1 MISFKNF
8 SFKYNNVVDKTLK
21 NIDITINKG
30 EKVLI
35 VGPSGSG
42 KSTLSHCINGLI
54 PFSYSGEIEGELII
68 DNIKPYEKSLSD
80 VSKKVGTIMQDQDSQ
95 FIGLSVGE
103 DVAFNFENDAIP
115 VKEMK
120 VKVVNALELVN
131 MVYFINHSPYE
142 LSGGQKQRVSLAGV
156 LGNDAEIL
164 LFDEPLANLDPASGK
179 EVMELVNSIH
189 EKTNKTI
196 IIVEHRIEDVLEQA
210 FDKVIVID
218 RGEVKAI
225 GAPDD
230 ILKSDI
236 LSKSG
241 LREPLYVSAMKYA
254 NCNLDK
260 INNLRD
266 FNNLDEDSKEKI
278 KNWFN
283 NESKNISMK
292 NNNKEEK
299 ILEVRNLTFSH
310 DKNKNTL
317 ENVSFHLNKGE
328 ILAVLGNN
336 GAGKSTL
343 CRVITGILKSK
354 EGNIFLKDECIDSW
368 SISKRC
374 SSIGYVMQNPNQM
387 ISQHMIKDE
396 IALGLKCRGYSKEEI
411 DTKVEEVL
419 KICGL
424 YPYRNWPVTALS
436 YGQKKRVTIASILAI
451 NPDVIILDEPTA
463 GQDHK
468 HYTEFMEFIKTLA
481 NKGISIIL
489 ITHDMQL
496 TLEYC
501 DRAMVLSAGKK
512 IADNKPSCIL
522 TDENIIKQA
531 NLKETSLSTLA
542 KAIGIET
549 PDDFV
554 QFFIDYER

>member
-21 NIDITINKG
+21 NIDVTINKG

-54 PFSYSGEIEGELII
+54 PFSYSGEIEGELTI
-68 DNIKPYEKSLSD
+68 DNIKPYEESLSD

-103 DVAFNFENDAIP
+103 DVSFNFENDAVP
-115 VKEMK
+115 VDEMK

-131 MVYFINHSPYE
+131 MVDFINHSPYE

-156 LGNDAEIL
+156 LGSDAEVL

-179 EVMELVNSIH
+179 EIMELINNIH
-189 EKTNKTI
+189 KKTNKTI
-196 IIVEHRIEDVLEQA
+196 IIVEHRIEDVLEQP
-210 FDKVIVID
+210 FDKVVVID
-218 RGEVKAI
+218 KGEIKGI
-225 GAPDD
+225 GTPDK
-230 ILKSDI
+230 ILKSDLLGNI
-236 LSKSG
+236 G

-254 NCNLDK
+254 NCDLEK

-266 FNNLDEDSKEKI
+266 FDNLNEDSKENI

-283 NESKNISMK
+283 NESKNISK
-292 NNNKEEK
+292 KDYNKEEK
-299 ILEVRNLTFSH
+299 ILEVKNLTFSH
-310 DKNKNTL
+310 DRVKNTL
-317 ENVSFHLNKGE
+317 EDISFHLNKGE

-343 CRVITGILKSK
+343 CRVITGILKYK
-354 EGNIFLKDECIDSW
+354 EGSIFLKDECINSW
-368 SISKRC
+368 SIKKRG

-424 YPYRNWPVTALS
+424 YPYRNWPVSALS

-451 NPDVIILDEPTA
+451 NPDIIILDEPTA

-501 DRAMVLSAGKK
+501 DRAMVLSGGKK

-522 TDENIIKQA
+522 TDEKIIKQA
-531 NLKETSLSTLA
+531 NLKETSLSALA
-542 KAIGIET
+542 KAIGMER
-549 PDDFV
+549 PNDFV
-554 QFFIDYER
+554 QFFIDFER

>member
-131 MVYFINHSPYE
+131 MVDFINHSPYE

-225 GAPDD
+225 GTPDD

-283 NESKNISMK
+283 NESKNLSMK

-299 ILEVRNLTFSH
+299 ILEVMNLTFSH

-451 NPDVIILDEPTA
+451 NPDVIILDEPTT

-542 KAIGIET
+542 KAIGMET

>member
-21 NIDITINKG
+21 NIDLTINKG

-54 PFSYSGEIEGELII
+54 PFSYNGEIEGELII
-68 DNIKPYEKSLSD
+68 DNIKPYEESLSD
-80 VSKKVGTIMQDQDSQ
+80 VSKKVGTILQDQDSQ

-103 DVAFNFENDAIP
+103 DVAFNFENNAMP
-115 VKEMK
+115 LKEMK
-120 VKVVNALELVN
+120 VKVIDALELVN
-131 MVYFINHSPYE
+131 MVDFINHSPYE

-156 LGNDAEIL
+156 LGSDAEVL

-179 EVMELVNSIH
+179 EIMQLINDIH

-196 IIVEHRIEDVLEQA
+196 IIVEHRIEDVLEQP
-210 FDKVIVID
+210 FDKVIVVNK
-218 RGEVKAI
+218 GEVQ
-225 GAPDD
+225 GFGTPDE
-230 ILKSDI
+230 ILKSD
-236 LSKSG
+236 LLKNNG
-241 LREPLYVSAMKYA
+241 LREPLYLEAMKLA
-254 NCNLDK
+254 GCDISQSENLKDLTN
-260 INNLRD
+260 I
-266 FNNLDEDSKEKI
+266 DEKNKEVR

-283 NESKNISMK
+283 NETSNKDSII
-292 NNNKEEK
+292 KEEK
-299 ILEVRNLTFSH
+299 ILEVKNLAFSH
-310 DKNKNTL
+310 DGIKNTI
-317 ENVSFHLNKGE
+317 NDVSFHLNKGE

-343 CRVITGILKSK
+343 CRLITGILKPQKGS
-354 EGNIFLKDECIDSW
+354 IFLNNQCIDSW
-368 SISKRC
+368 SIKQKGSA
-374 SSIGYVMQNPNQM
+374 IGYVMQNPNQM

-396 IALGLKCRGYSKEEI
+396 IALGLKCRNYSKEEI
-411 DTKVEEVL
+411 DKKVEEVL

-424 YPYRNWPVTALS
+424 YPYRNWPVSALS

-451 NPDVIILDEPTA
+451 NPQVIILDEPTA
-463 GQDHK
+463 GQDYK
-468 HYTEFMEFIKTLA
+468 HYTEFMEFIKELSA
-481 NKGISIIL
+481 QGISIIL

-501 DRAMVLSAGKK
+501 HRAVVLSGGEK
-512 IADNKPSCIL
+512 IADDKPSNIL
-522 TDENIIKQA
+522 TDENIIKKA

-542 KAIGIET
+542 KSIGIANT
-549 PDDFV
+549 NDFV
-554 QFFIDYER
+554 QFFIDLER

>member
-21 NIDITINKG
+21 NIDVTINKG

-54 PFSYSGEIEGELII
+54 PFSYSGEIEGELTI
-68 DNIKPYEKSLSD
+68 DNIKPYEESLSD

-103 DVAFNFENDAIP
+103 DVSFNFENDAVP
-115 VKEMK
+115 VDEMK

-131 MVYFINHSPYE
+131 MVDFINHSPYE

-156 LGNDAEIL
+156 LGSDAEVL

-179 EVMELVNSIH
+179 EIMELINNIH
-189 EKTNKTI
+189 KKTNKTI
-196 IIVEHRIEDVLEQA
+196 IIVEHRIEDVLEQP
-210 FDKVIVID
+210 FDKVVVID
-218 RGEVKAI
+218 KGEIKGI
-225 GAPDD
+225 GTPDK
-230 ILKSDI
+230 ILKSDLLGNI
-236 LSKSG
+236 G

-254 NCNLDK
+254 NCDLEK

-266 FNNLDEDSKEKI
+266 FDNLNEYSKENI
-278 KNWFN
+278 KDWFN
-283 NESKNISMK
+283 NESKNISK
-292 NNNKEEK
+292 KDYNKEEK
-299 ILEVRNLTFSH
+299 ILEVKNLTFSH
-310 DKNKNTL
+310 NRVKNTL
-317 ENVSFHLNKGE
+317 EDISFHLNKGE

-343 CRVITGILKSK
+343 CRVITGILKYK
-354 EGNIFLKDECIDSW
+354 EGSIFLKDECIDSW
-368 SISKRC
+368 SIKKRG

-424 YPYRNWPVTALS
+424 YPYRNWPVSALS

-451 NPDVIILDEPTA
+451 NPDIIILDEPTA

-501 DRAMVLSAGKK
+501 DRAMVLSGGKK

-522 TDENIIKQA
+522 TDEKIIKQA
-531 NLKETSLSTLA
+531 NLKETSLSALA
-542 KAIGIET
+542 KAIGMER
-549 PDDFV
+549 PNDFV
-554 QFFIDYER
+554 QFFIDFER

>member
-21 NIDITINKG
+21 NIDLTINKG

-54 PFSYSGEIEGELII
+54 PFSYNGEIEGELII
-68 DNIKPYEKSLSD
+68 DNIKPYEESLSD
-80 VSKKVGTIMQDQDSQ
+80 VSKKVGTILQDQDSQ

-103 DVAFNFENDAIP
+103 DVAFNFENNAMP
-115 VKEMK
+115 LNEMK
-120 VKVVNALELVN
+120 VKVIDALELVN
-131 MVYFINHSPYE
+131 MVDFINHSPYE

-156 LGNDAEIL
+156 LGSDAEVL

-179 EVMELVNSIH
+179 EIMQLINDIH

-196 IIVEHRIEDVLEQA
+196 IIVEHRIEDVLEQP
-210 FDKVIVID
+210 FDKVIVVNK
-218 RGEVKAI
+218 GEVQ
-225 GAPDD
+225 GFGTPDE
-230 ILKSDI
+230 ILKSD
-236 LSKSG
+236 LLKNNG
-241 LREPLYVSAMKYA
+241 LREPLYLEAMKLA
-254 NCNLDK
+254 GCDISGSENLKDLTN
-260 INNLRD
+260 I
-266 FNNLDEDSKEKI
+266 DEKNKEVL

-283 NESKNISMK
+283 NETSNKDSII
-292 NNNKEEK
+292 KEEK
-299 ILEVRNLTFSH
+299 ILEVKNLAFSH
-310 DKNKNTL
+310 DGIKNTI
-317 ENVSFHLNKGE
+317 NDVSFHLNKGE

-343 CRVITGILKSK
+343 CRLITGILKPQKGS
-354 EGNIFLKDECIDSW
+354 IFLNNQCIDSW
-368 SISKRC
+368 SIKQKGSA
-374 SSIGYVMQNPNQM
+374 IGYVMQNPNQM

-396 IALGLKCRGYSKEEI
+396 IALGLKCRNYSKEEI
-411 DTKVEEVL
+411 DKKVEEVL

-424 YPYRNWPVTALS
+424 YPYRNWPVSALS

-451 NPDVIILDEPTA
+451 NPEVIILDEPTA
-463 GQDHK
+463 GQDYK
-468 HYTEFMEFIKTLA
+468 HYTEFMEFIKELSA
-481 NKGISIIL
+481 QGISIIL

-501 DRAMVLSAGKK
+501 HRAVVLSGGEK
-512 IADNKPSCIL
+512 IADDKPSNIL
-522 TDENIIKQA
+522 TDENIIKKA

-542 KAIGIET
+542 KSVGIANT
-549 PDDFV
+549 NDFV
-554 QFFIDYER
+554 QFFIDLER

>member
-21 NIDITINKG
+21 NIDLTINKG

-54 PFSYSGEIEGELII
+54 PFSYNGEIEGELII
-68 DNIKPYEKSLSD
+68 DNIKPYEESLSD
-80 VSKKVGTIMQDQDSQ
+80 VSKKVGTILQDQDSQ

-103 DVAFNFENDAIP
+103 DVAFNFENNAMP
-115 VKEMK
+115 LNEMK
-120 VKVVNALELVN
+120 VKVIDALELVN
-131 MVYFINHSPYE
+131 MVDFINHSPYE

-156 LGNDAEIL
+156 LGSDAEVL

-179 EVMELVNSIH
+179 EIMQLINDIH

-196 IIVEHRIEDVLEQA
+196 IIVEHRIEDVLEQP
-210 FDKVIVID
+210 FDKVIVVNK
-218 RGEVKAI
+218 GEVQ
-225 GAPDD
+225 GFGTPDE
-230 ILKSDI
+230 ILKSD
-236 LSKSG
+236 LLKNNG
-241 LREPLYVSAMKYA
+241 LREPLYLEAMKLA
-254 NCNLDK
+254 GCDISGSENLKDLTN
-260 INNLRD
+260 I
-266 FNNLDEDSKEKI
+266 DEKNKEVL

-283 NESKNISMK
+283 NETSNKDSII
-292 NNNKEEK
+292 KEEK
-299 ILEVRNLTFSH
+299 ILEVKNLAFSH
-310 DKNKNTL
+310 DKIKNTI
-317 ENVSFHLNKGE
+317 NDVSFHLNNGE

-343 CRVITGILKSK
+343 CRLITGILKPQKGS
-354 EGNIFLKDECIDSW
+354 IFLNNQCIDSW
-368 SISKRC
+368 SIKQKG

-396 IALGLKCRGYSKEEI
+396 IALGLKCRNYSKEEI
-411 DTKVEEVL
+411 DKKVEEVL

-424 YPYRNWPVTALS
+424 YPYRNWPVSALS

-451 NPDVIILDEPTA
+451 NPQVIILDEPTA
-463 GQDHK
+463 GQDYK
-468 HYTEFMEFIKTLA
+468 HYTEFMEFIKELSA
-481 NKGISIIL
+481 QGISIIL

-501 DRAMVLSAGKK
+501 HRAVVLSAGEK
-512 IADNKPSCIL
+512 IADDKPSNIL
-522 TDENIIKQA
+522 TDENIIKKA

-542 KAIGIET
+542 KSIGIANT
-549 PDDFV
+549 NDFV
-554 QFFIDYER
+554 QFFIDLER